1 MKAGLQQGCE
11 IGRPSCLH
19 IGVEAADGGGAVDVV
34 GKGKLVARG
43 AFLLGVTR
51 PLESSHPLGLSAA
64 VPVCGVTLF
73 GILNVT
79 TDSYSDGGRYLEPEA
94 AIAHAL
100 EMVDAGADVIDV
112 GAASSHPEAESVS
125 ADEEIRRLRP
135 VLAELGRR
143 GIPVSVDTWQP
154 DVQRFALEQ
163 GAAWIND
170 IRGFADPSMHGDLA
184 ASQAGLVVMHS
195 VGGGTRATR
204 ESTEASDVWRWLLAF
219 FDERVAQLE
228 AAGVARQRLVL
239 DPGMGLFLGSGPEP
253 SVLVLRRLGEI
264 RQRYGLPLLVS
275 ISRKSFLGKLT
286 GHPVDK
292 RGAASVAAELF
303 AVERGATFLRT
314 HDPRPI
320 RDALAVS
327 EGLRGIPARI

>member
-1 MKAGLQQGCE
+1 M
-11 IGRPSCLH
+11 
-19 IGVEAADGGGAVDVV
+19 
-34 GKGKLVARG
+34 
-43 AFLLGVTR
+43 
-51 PLESSHPLGLSAA
+51 
-64 VPVCGVTLF
+64 PVSGVTLF

-79 TDSYSDGGRYLEPEA
+79 ADSYSDGGRYLDPDA

-100 EMVDAGADVIDV
+100 ELVEAGADVIDV
-112 GAASSHPEAESVS
+112 GAASSHPEAEPVPV
-125 ADEEIRRLRP
+125 EVEIRRLEP

-143 GIPVSVDTWQP
+143 GIPVSVDSWQP
-154 DVQRFALEQ
+154 EVQRFALAA

-170 IRGFADPSMHGDLA
+170 IRGFPDASVHRELA
-184 ASQAGLVVMHS
+184 ASKAGLVVMHS

-204 ESTEASDVWRWLLAF
+204 LATDPEAVYRGILGF
-219 FDERVAQLE
+219 FDARVAELE
-228 AAGVARQRLVL
+228 AAGVARSRLVL

-253 SVLVLRRLGEI
+253 SLLVLRRLGDLRE
-264 RQRYGLPLLVS
+264 RYGLPLLVS

-314 HDPRPI
+314 HDPRPV
-320 RDALAVS
+320 RDALAVQ
-327 EGLRGIPARI
+327 EALRG

>member
-1 MKAGLQQGCE
+1 M
-11 IGRPSCLH
+11 
-19 IGVEAADGGGAVDVV
+19 
-34 GKGKLVARG
+34 
-43 AFLLGVTR
+43 
-51 PLESSHPLGLSAA
+51 
-64 VPVCGVTLF
+64 PVSGVTLL

-100 EMVDAGADVIDV
+100 ELVEGGADGIDV
-112 GAASSHPEAESVS
+112 GAASSHPEAEPVT
-125 ADEEIRRLRP
+125 ADEEIRRLKP

-143 GIPVSVDTWQP
+143 GVPVSVDSWQP
-154 DVQRFALEQ
+154 EVQRFALAA
-163 GAAWIND
+163 GATWIND
-170 IRGFADPSMHGDLA
+170 IRGFPDPSVYPSLA
-184 ASQAGLVVMHS
+184 ASTVGLVVMHS

-204 ESTEASDVWRWLLAF
+204 QATEPAAVFRSVVDF
-219 FDERVAQLE
+219 FDARVAQLE
-228 AAGVARQRLVL
+228 AAGIARRRLVL

-253 SVLVLRRLGEI
+253 SLLVLRRLGEL
-264 RQRYGLPLLVS
+264 RDRYGLPVLVS

-320 RDALAVS
+320 RDALAVL
-327 EGLRGIPARI
+327 EALRGE